1 MKSFR
6 KLSSC
11 CEIRAGVDAVMQL
24 LAFILACCNFE
35 EHDLLLRWRRIA
47 LADPSKVEHHY
58 IGRDL
63 HKPTHA
69 HNESQG
75 MYLLRWVNA
84 LWCITCEARLS
95 ASLLKSSKKPAL
107 PRKIIIHFCWHGSS
121 LRYENGTRAYTK
133 GIRLW
138 AYATKGIRLCA
149 LGTAYTTCYLDVM
162 QMLRNVNVRSVF
174 GCQIHYVPP
183 SVVM

>member
-11 CEIRAGVDAVMQL
+11 GEIRAGGDSVM
-24 LAFILACCNFE
+24 LAFGCCSFE

-47 LADPSKVEHHY
+47 QADPSKIEHHY
-58 IGRDL
+58 IGREL

-75 MYLLRWVNA
+75 IQLLRWVNA
-84 LWCITCEARLS
+84 LSCITSVAKDS
-95 ASLLKSSKKPAL
+95 TSSLKSSKKPAL

-133 GIRLW
+133 GIRL
-138 AYATKGIRLCA
+138 CVV
-149 LGTAYTTCYLDVM
+149 GTACKSCYLGVV

-174 GCQIHYVPP
+174 GYQI
-183 SVVM
+183 